1 MGHADGRRRK
11 VVVLGALILISALA
25 VFVIFNRNGVLN
37 YLSLRRETEN
47 LRREVDSLEAVRDSL
62 AVEVERLMTDSAYIE
77 RMIREILGWGR
88 PGEMIIRFQGLAPA
102 RSPCP

>member
-1 MGHADGRRRK
+1 LGRADGRRRK

-37 YLSLRRETEN
+37 YLSLRRETES
-47 LRREVDSLEAVRDSL
+47 LKREVDSLEAVRDSL
-62 AVEVERLMTDSAYIE
+62 AVEVERLRTDSAYVE

-88 PGEMIIRFQGLAPA
+88 PGEMIIRFQGLPPG
-102 RSPCP
+102 RGPCP

>member
-1 MGHADGRRRK
+1 MGRADGRRRK

-37 YLSLRRETEN
+37 YLSLRRETES
-47 LRREVDSLEAVRDSL
+47 LRVEVDSLEAVRDSL
-62 AVEVERLMTDSAYIE
+62 AVEVERLRTDPAYIE

-88 PGEMIIRFQGLAPA
+88 PGEMIIRFQGLPSG
-102 RSPCP
+102 RGPCP